1 MGVEPS
7 MDKRIMPRY
16 NRATQLP
23 QLIQNFIY
31 REMGMSQPKYQHNL
45 FRITTLPALLMV
57 LAGIGAS
64 PASAQKTEAE
74 MLQEQLNRLETQQE
88 MLRQEIERLKA
99 QITDDESV
107 AIEDD
112 SDEGD
117 EVLAVE
123 SSDRPQG
130 MYLSAEVLFFEPNP
144 SDVLDFAIADDS
156 EALAVGGDLA
166 IVDYHDT
173 PNTRVAVGYRKED
186 VDVRATWLNVESDGS
201 ASAERPDN
209 GFLFSTLSHPSQN
222 DRAETAEAE
231 TTLEYTTTD
240 LEVGYALELGEKFD
254 MRLFSG
260 VRFVDTDQ
268 DLAVEYDGVDFT
280 DSKVLVEQDF
290 AGFGPRVG
298 ADARWL
304 LGSGFSV
311 FGRASGSLVM
321 GDRQVSYLETD
332 NNGEDTVADFQQQN
346 SDEVMPVAEMA
357 LGFDWTRVVA
367 EGIGLSLS
375 AGYEYQNWF
384 NAYGDVQFV
393 DAANPG
399 LFTESKGDMTFQG
412 FFVRSGL
419 SLNF

>member
-1 MGVEPS
+1 MLQQQYVRQGL
-7 MDKRIMPRY
+7 K
-16 NRATQLP
+16 AAA
-23 QLIQNFIY
+23 
-31 REMGMSQPKYQHNL
+31 
-45 FRITTLPALLMV
+45 LPALILTTMV
-57 LAGIGAS
+57 LSSS
-64 PASAQKTEAE
+64 PALAQKTEAE
-74 MLQEQLNRLETQQE
+74 MLREQLTRLEAQQE
-88 MLRQEIERLKA
+88 VLRQEIDSLKQ
-99 QITDDESV
+99 QIMG
-107 AIEDD
+107 
-112 SDEGD
+112 DEGLGD
-117 EVLAVE
+117 DAIVVDAEMAELDTALAVE

-156 EALAVGGDLA
+156 EALAVGGDVA

-173 PNTRVAVGYRKED
+173 PNTRVAVGYRKDD

-222 DRAETAEAE
+222 DRADTAEAE

-240 LEVGYALELGEKFD
+240 VEVGYALELGDKFD
-254 MRLFSG
+254 LRLFSG
-260 VRFVDTDQ
+260 LRFVDTDQ

-290 AGFGPRVG
+290 AGFGPRLG

-311 FGRASGSLVM
+311 FGRASGSLLM

-332 NNGEDTVADFQQQN
+332 NNGEDIIADFKQQN
-346 SDEVMPVAEMA
+346 SDEVMPVVEMA
-357 LGFDWTRVVA
+357 LGIDWTRLIT
-367 EGIGLSLS
+367 EEFGLSLS

-399 LFTESKGDMTFQG
+399 LFTESQGDMTFQG
-412 FFVRSGL
+412 FFVRTGL
-419 SLNF
+419 SLNY